1 MNQADIQRS
10 IDYKASQGGGV
21 CLIRLVSDL
30 LLTSTLVVKSHVSL
44 QYTGKHKLLA
54 SAGLAVG
61 IDLQADAEI
70 KGIQLHK
77 QGVSFTQGTLAGF
90 SGTGIRLQGHDTTV
104 EDCLITGFGQAI
116 RGEGFG
122 RCNIYR
128 NRIDALN
135 GIWLTNSYD
144 ITRIVDNHCWP
155 FVTMAWAGA
164 NDSNPPL
171 SANRPGVAYKL
182 DGVNDWTML
191 RGNFSYAYA
200 IGYEVIDGSDVTF
213 VQCSADGSQGT
224 SNNTGFY
231 IHGASRITNLTS
243 CQCAGNHI
251 GFWVATPGG
260 VVQGTG
266 NSTWGLSGASLNSAA
281 GNTSLLQILSR

>member
-1 MNQADIQRS
+1 MSQADIQRS
-10 IDYKASQGGGV
+10 IDAKAAQGGGV
-21 CLIRLVSDL
+21 CRINL
-30 LLTSTLVVKSHVSL
+30 LGDIVLTTTLVIKEHVSL
-44 QYTGKHKLLA
+44 QCTGKHKLLA
-54 SAGLAVG
+54 AQGLDIALA
-61 IDLQADAEI
+61 LQANAEV
-70 KGIQLHK
+70 KGLQLHK
-77 QGVSFTQGTLAGF
+77 QGVSFSQGDLQGF
-90 SGTGIRLQGHDTTV
+90 SGTGISIQGHDTTID
-104 EDCLITGFGQAI
+104 ECFLTGFNIAI
-116 RGEGFG
+116 RGDGYG

-135 GIWLTNSYD
+135 GVWLTNSYD

-155 FVTMAWAGA
+155 FVTMQWAGVH
-164 NDSNPPL
+164 DQSPPV

-213 VQCSADGSQGT
+213 IQCGADGSQGT

-243 CQCAGNHI
+243 CQCAGNHV
-251 GFWVATPGG
+251 GFWVDTPGG

-266 NSTWGLSGASLNSAA
+266 NSTWGLSGATLNRVA